1 MVEEAGAGAGC
12 SREGVFPHPTFCDK
26 FLLCYR
32 VNAGDSTLQVQLQLM
47 VIIIGEV
54 SSLALSLIIRM

>member
-1 MVEEAGAGAGC
+1 MVEEAGGGAGC

-32 VNAGDSTLQVQLQLM
+32 VNAGDTKLQVK
-47 VIIIGEV
+47 
-54 SSLALSLIIRM
+54 